1 MEGWSKLQS
10 SIGSLNLG
18 QSANKLA
25 KGFNSSVQATK
36 ERLGQVAPEE
46 ITELPQEYKDLEN
59 RVDSLRNAHIA
70 LLKRVYEHEGYD
82 YPTQIQES
90 ISELSTSIGA
100 GLTNFAANN
109 LKGTNLPTPAPVV
122 APQAQHKTL
131 PHALGRA
138 ATSAAQGLGSE
149 DRLGRA
155 LALYAG
161 GYDKVATARLQQDE
175 SIGVGFLHPWQTTL
189 STSIQVAMRARQA
202 VKVSRLELDAAKQTL
217 KNANPSKQE
226 HARLEVENAEDDLVQ
241 KTEVAIT
248 LMKTVLENPEPLKN
262 LNELAKSQLMFYAAA
277 AEALSS
283 VQGEIEELSVAAE
296 GEYR

>member
-1 MEGWSKLQS
+1 M
-10 SIGSLNLG
+10 
-18 QSANKLA
+18 
-25 KGFNSSVQATK
+25 
-36 ERLGQVAPEE
+36 
-46 ITELPQEYKDLEN
+46 
-59 RVDSLRNAHIA
+59 
-70 LLKRVYEHEGYD
+70 
-82 YPTQIQES
+82 
-90 ISELSTSIGA
+90 
-100 GLTNFAANN
+100 
-109 LKGTNLPTPAPVV
+109 

-175 SIGVGFLHPWQTTL
+175 SIRVGFLHPWQTTL

-202 VKVSRLELDAAKQTL
+202 VKVSRLELDAAKQTYVVILSFFALYLTSVCRL

-248 LMKTVLENPEPLKN
+248 LMKTVLENVSLILALLFTLLIVACSRNPLRTSMN
-262 LNELAKSQLMFYAAA
+262 LPSRSCCSTQPQLRHCRAYKVK
-277 AEALSS
+277 LRS
-283 VQGEIEELSVAAE
+283 
-296 GEYR
+296 